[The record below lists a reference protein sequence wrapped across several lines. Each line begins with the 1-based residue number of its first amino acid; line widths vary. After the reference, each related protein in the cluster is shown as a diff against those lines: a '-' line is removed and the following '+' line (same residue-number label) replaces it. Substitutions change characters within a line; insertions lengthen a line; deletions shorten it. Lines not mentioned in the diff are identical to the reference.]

1 MNSSDNRNTPAS
13 GSRTVPLAF
22 RLSDRPKAG
31 RFSVLALT
39 QIDQPV
45 PVDGTPAAPLPEELE
60 ITAVALTLA
69 DGSGAAEL
77 GLRIPLAGG
86 SIPLK
91 LKLAQTSTEQSQIW
105 DIAANQSATFDIYAI
120 ANNAELPA
128 PQSWRLNLDAI
139 SDAESLIK
147 INANLNWSVTRED
160 NGALNQSATLE
171 TQLNAPF
178 LQQPLSWNF
187 AATNTPAS
195 GQISFSEFTR
205 AEDQLK
211 FSVDSVFQILDTSLP
226 FVLSDKLAANL
237 LIGLK
242 DGKIG
247 LRLETGIAEKLIIDL
262 GSPLAQLTL
271 TKISLVLD
279 SLQGL
284 AVSHSGTET
293 AAELA
298 LDIFAFAPADDKF
311 INNLWFNDAA
321 IDSPSPVFDHLLK
334 LSSATIPALPQLIFW
349 QDKFPRIRKELL
361 AALGAE
367 LNQLIVNEKRKLQAF
382 TGDLLG
388 TVLPCRVRFQ
398 KPKAGELNI
407 NQSEASWT
415 LQVPLTVLAEGTD
428 SQKTPIFRATGQFG
442 FNLPVN
448 PIDRNYLD
456 IQTGAFAAEKTV
468 DLEVTETIVSSLSD
482 LISLSIPQGSVF
494 RFYTDPRR
502 PQFEWQVEASRKK
515 TPYKI
520 AIRIPASQSKD
531 LNRAEPDRFTFEMSE
546 FALRSGGFDLK
557 GAVRVESVPLLG
569 DKTGFSQPLA
579 VKEVQGSSSN
589 GTQPPKI
596 GEIAFRQSRLVA
608 GSLQASTQLTYFD
621 DAIVTFTLLV
631 SQNEV
636 NRKLAVVGSVE
647 ISALAEFHVDAL
659 FATFQIDVLHLQV
672 TYSTGKWSSTGAT
685 SGRIKFLPPQG
696 RSAGEMGELAALFK
710 GITAEFESLNPVE
723 LGAIN
728 LRITFPP
735 QQFEFASIFA
745 IDLRG
750 IQINQGAG
758 GFGLLG
764 DITLQ
769 RLPGVDTQLTFGGIT
784 LKPQGRGQIPTF
796 DVAMI
801 GASFKVAGGF
811 EIDGALARIKD
822 DRETGF
828 GGAVRV
834 KTEALSLNGLVKLTF
849 ARTLSGEA
857 VPTLAVYLETEVD
870 ISLFAGFFLRSLGVG
885 LGVNQALDGLQD
897 KTLPLPQRINRFV
910 NDPKG
915 LPDPQRLAS
924 WVPNPPAR
932 SSQAIN
938 WMLVASGLIT
948 YGRLPSNQE
957 HPLAGG
963 ILLAIDQDLD
973 IVAGVNLWLFTTLEQ
988 TEQTAFIRNPAAR
1001 GAIAISP
1008 REQQV
1013 YGLFRTLKNPKLS
1026 DRAPQLLGQVLS
1038 AIQTSLM
1045 FVADR
1050 NGFLYEIGWP
1060 WETKIQYEL
1069 GPLRGELLSG
1079 YRFGIYRG
1087 VISFGLNYA
1096 VRVVLNAQAEIGFN
1110 TRFGG
1115 AGASL
1120 SVYGEGYFRCS
1131 FIGALT
1137 SSFTPY
1143 LLGKVQ
1149 IKAIVEVKVSA
1160 YAEFSAKIFGKK
1172 ITLLKINFSA
1182 ALKISISASLTAAM
1196 EGTSIGF
1203 DGVAQ
1208 VAVSIAGYQLSG
1220 KVPLRYNE
1228 GRIKQVEDKLVTLLP
1243 RPSGTEGR
1251 SIMARGGRLTTEP
1264 GEPFWNYHFCW
1275 VGTQLRVL
1283 IFPRPE
1289 QGYPAIDELPSSV
1302 EAPRFRIRLE
1312 QPDKFQGFL
1321 GSARQT
1327 DGILQGDTL
1336 TWTENLNEVVMSAE
1350 EIRANR
1356 DPSDPIENY
1365 QDIEDLQ
1372 VRNFLAS
1379 LSNSQQ
1385 NHDRAP
1391 TQRRE
1396 VIDIRT
1402 QNPASAN
1409 VDDETA
1415 GITREGVYSPNFKP
1429 DYQDD
1434 SYDRKLHDACTLD
1447 TTQNPRSIASQETD
1461 AGLSPE
1467 LLVAE
1472 SLSLIKDTKA
1482 QPGVKAPDYTIAAH
1496 LNLVLVFDAPEG
1508 VDPTDVDA
1516 DPVGRVLD
1524 LNSLLVQEKSMSLR
1538 SAINDSAREY
1548 DLIPGVYF
1556 QSKSEICLT
1565 WTFKYEDED
1574 LSKNNGSNNGLDND
1588 SSNDLDID
1596 LDSNLDNSENNRSNG
1611 LEETRISEAYR
1622 DLDRFVV
1629 TRTILQR
1636 PTQTSITEVRPAWL
1650 QSGSDSN
1657 TAWIRPQYQFVD
1669 DFSGQADAPQ
1679 DGDLVRYVV
1688 EARTLNDRVLT
1699 RCIINV
1705 VRQTIEPLQPPSQ
1718 SLALHRLQFASNRT
1732 YEPGKIEIA
1741 IAETEQDLTP
1751 QQLRL
1756 RYRLIPAS
1764 TVGDYGFEVNPGVQT
1779 QWSDAIPGQ
1788 QKVLNG
1794 IDVRFA
1800 DAAQSR
1806 PMPWDEVQEFT
1817 VDANRWQPLVVQES
1831 NQVEPTLLGYRL
1843 ELEENEFWQKINSLT
1858 PGMAVELFVGREDWQ
1873 AGQISRSPLV
1883 RCRHAVQLPTIQ
1895 TIPDASAS
1903 DSREADLTENQDTA
1917 ANVNYFGKGNTVN
1930 AIEKLPT
1937 IAPETSYL
1945 DPSFVQVWA
1954 NYPPQELKDSQTD
1967 ESQIDGSQTDA
1978 QPQLPITLQLLWRH
1992 DLSCRGGANAFCPI
2006 VDSATQAPVFAP
2018 VTGYRIYRADA
2029 YSPIEYIRDDAQKTL
2044 LAKPELTVRAV
2055 PELMYKSQPGTIE
2068 VSAKGMG
2075 QEILADWQQAGTKIE
2090 NLWAS
2095 GTTATDPNNLIPL
2108 EKSYAAAPIWLFE
2121 PIQELL
2127 ETIRTE
2133 LDRDKAGHRYILKFR
2148 YPLED
2153 RSPDAVSRD
2162 GETLRQRIEKLIATL
2177 DPKQDPFGWWAL
2189 ESLGLS
2195 CECIF
2200 EDAEGYP
2207 IDAKNLID
2215 RLREALPPQ
2224 TAFPLSLVLF
2234 LAEDGVTFLNVFRI
2248 LCASIPPA
2256 FQDMFGF
2263 GTALGLRLMGRK
2275 DRADVVP
2282 LDSLDSKDIPEA
2294 DRELLTGLL
2303 TGWLKQI
2310 RTRWSPST
2318 GESGKVSVYQFV
2330 PSRTVEKTDRT
2341 AAAQRSLPIDS
2352 EEGLIRYEL
2361 PVPDRWAHQYAIALQ
2376 IIRRYDL
2383 LWSHLQPQS
2392 VGLEAQPV
2400 GSETQ
2405 RIPYRQL
2412 KHTQVDRSQPLVSQ
2426 TLVALPMVGGIQSI
2440 VFVHP
2445 AAFAATASAVNAVH
2459 GQYSGQRV
2467 FLQRRIKERQKIL
2480 QIYQNQEAFPV
2491 EWDRYQVWLNL
2502 PHDDRPDSFETIV
2515 PGPQVLRDETG
2526 KWNTLALDP
2535 MQGTESGIY
2544 AADRY
2549 VFPDLPGYYEYQ
2561 VGVYSTA
2568 GRVCSPIT
2576 QTEFVTPLYDQATS
2590 PPGDRPALEQPR
2602 QQPRSVD
2609 CRDVVFDPQ
2618 QNRFQLKIRLIH
2630 ARYHLRDEISPLWVN
2645 AEERLAL
2652 GGQEMRYGSLPD
2664 LYLNYQLYLRVNP
2677 NEKTANPVLLPLAE
2691 IRPPLGKAARAMKDE
2706 SEVRD
2711 AFVAQAQAAGVV
2723 IQLENDGDTPEA
2735 VLPVSQAEVDRE
2747 IERLAQGELYFDL
2760 TLALRGE
2767 ASAKLLSDIRAY
2779 VLQDTDIDAQRQ
2791 RSRNLIYLAVARE
2804 GIWSDIQP
2812 IE

>member
-1 MNSSDNRNTPAS
+1 MNSLDNRNTAAS
-13 GSRTVPLAF
+13 DSRTVPLAF
-22 RLSDRPKAG
+22 RLSDCPQLG
-31 RFSVLALT
+31 RFAVLALT
-39 QIDQPV
+39 QIDQPD
-45 PVDGTPAAPLPEELE
+45 PADGTPADRIPEELE
-60 ITAVALTLA
+60 ITAVALTLI
-69 DGSGAAEL
+69 GESGAAVL
-77 GLRIPLAGG
+77 GLKIPLADG

-91 LKLAQTSTEQSQIW
+91 LKLAQTSSEQSQIW
-105 DIAANQSATFDIYAI
+105 DIAANQSETVDIYAI
-120 ANNAELPA
+120 ANDAELPA
-128 PQSWRLNLDAI
+128 AQSWKLDLGAI
-139 SDAESLIK
+139 GDAASLIK
-147 INANLNWSVTRED
+147 INASLNWSITRTDD
-160 NGALNQSATLE
+160 NTLKQAATLE
-171 TQLNAPF
+171 TQLNARF
-178 LQQPLSWNF
+178 LQQPLNWNF
-187 AATNTPAS
+187 AATDDTPAS
-195 GQISFSEFTR
+195 DRVSFSKFTQ
-205 AEDQLK
+205 AENQLK
-211 FSVDSVFQILDTSLP
+211 FSVDSVSKILDKSLP
-226 FVLSDKLAANL
+226 FGLGDQLTANL

-242 DGKIG
+242 DGKFG

-271 TKISLVLD
+271 TNISLVLD

-284 AVSHSGTET
+284 TVSHSGTET

-298 LDIFAFAPADDKF
+298 LDIFAFAPADGKF
-311 INNLWFNDAA
+311 INNLWFNDAS
-321 IDSPSPVFDHLLK
+321 IDSAFPVFDHLFK
-334 LSSATIPALPQLIFW
+334 LSSAKIPALPQLISW
-349 QDKFPRIRKELL
+349 QEKSPRIRKELL
-361 AALGAE
+361 SVLSAE
-367 LNQLIVNEKRKLQAF
+367 LNQLTVNERRKLQAF

-398 KPKAGELNI
+398 KPEAGKI
-407 NQSEASWT
+407 NTKQSESDWT
-415 LQVPLTVLAEGTD
+415 LQVPLAVLVEGTN
-428 SQKTPIFRATGQFG
+428 SRKKPIFRATGQFG
-442 FNLPVN
+442 FKLPVN
-448 PIDRNYLD
+448 PIDRDYLD
-456 IQTGAFAAEKTV
+456 IQTGAFAAEDTV
-468 DLEVTETIVSSLSD
+468 DLEVTATIVSRLSD
-482 LISLSIPQGSVF
+482 LISLSIPQGTVF

-502 PQFEWQVEASRKK
+502 PQFEWQVEPSR
-515 TPYKI
+515 KI
-520 AIRIPASQSKD
+520 AIRIPASQTED

-579 VKEVQGSSSN
+579 VKEVQGNPSN
-589 GTQPPKI
+589 GAQPPKI

-636 NRKLAVVGSVE
+636 SKTLAVVGSVD

-672 TYSTGKWSSTGAT
+672 TYSQGKWSSTGST

-710 GITAEFESLNPVE
+710 GITAEFEALNPVE

-750 IQINQGAG
+750 IQINQGTG

-784 LKPQGRGQIPTF
+784 LKPRGRGQLPTF

-811 EIDGALARIKD
+811 EIDGAIARIKD

-834 KTEALSLNGLVKLTF
+834 KTETLSLNGLVKLTY
-849 ARTLSGEA
+849 ARTISGEA

-924 WVPNPPAR
+924 WVPNPPVR
-932 SSQAIN
+932 SSQPIN

-963 ILLAIDQDLD
+963 ILLAIDQDLE
-973 IVAGVNLWLFTTLEQ
+973 IVAGVNLWLFTTPEQ

-1060 WETKIQYEL
+1060 WETRIPYKL

-1131 FIGALT
+1131 FVGALT

-1160 YAEFSAKIFGKK
+1160 YAEFSARVFGKK

-1228 GRIKQVEDKLVTLLP
+1228 GKIKQVEEKLVTLLP
-1243 RPSGTEGR
+1243 RPSGTGTR
-1251 SIMARGGRLTTEP
+1251 SLMARGARLVAEP
-1264 GEPFWNYHFCW
+1264 GKLFWNYHFCW

-1289 QGYPAIDELPSSV
+1289 QSYPAIDVSASS
-1302 EAPRFRIRLE
+1302 AADPRFQIKLK

-1327 DGILQGDTL
+1327 TGILQGDTL
-1336 TWTENLNEVVMSAE
+1336 TWTENLDEVVMSAE
-1350 EIRANR
+1350 DIRANR

-1365 QDIEDLQ
+1365 QNIEDLR

-1379 LSNSQQ
+1379 LSNSEQ
-1385 NHDRAP
+1385 NHAQAL
-1391 TQRRE
+1391 THHRE
-1396 VIDIRT
+1396 VIDSRT
-1402 QNPASAN
+1402 QNPATAN

-1447 TTQNPRSIASQETD
+1447 ASLNQRSVDRQETD

-1482 QPGVKAPDYTIAAH
+1482 QPRMKAPDYTIAAH
-1496 LNLVLVFDAPEG
+1496 LNLVLVFDAPE
-1508 VDPTDVDA
+1508 DVDLL
-1516 DPVGRVLD
+1516 DPVKDVLD
-1524 LNSLLVQEKSMSLR
+1524 LNSLLVQEKPMPLR
-1538 SAINDSAREY
+1538 SAINTNSAKEY
-1548 DLIPGVYF
+1548 DLIPGAYF

-1565 WTFKYEDED
+1565 WTFKYEDEN
-1574 LSKNNGSNNGLDND
+1574 LSREDGLDNGLDND
-1588 SSNDLDID
+1588 SSNDKNDP
-1596 LDSNLDNSENNRSNG
+1596 SNRLK
-1611 LEETRISEAYR
+1611 ETLISEAYR

-1636 PTQTSITEVRPAWL
+1636 PTQTSVTEVRPAWL
-1650 QSGSDSN
+1650 RRESGSDA
-1657 TAWIRPQYQFVD
+1657 AWIRPQYQFVD

-1679 DGDLVRYVV
+1679 DGNLVRYVV

-1705 VRQTIEPLQPPSQ
+1705 VRRTIEPLQPPSQ
-1718 SLALHRLQFASNRT
+1718 SLALHRLRFASNST
-1732 YEPGKIEIA
+1732 YELGKIEIA
-1741 IAETEQDLTP
+1741 VAETDQNLTP
-1751 QQLRL
+1751 QQIRL
-1756 RYRLIPAS
+1756 CYRLIPAP
-1764 TVGDYGFEVNPGVQT
+1764 TVGNYGFEVNPGVQT
-1779 QWSDAIPGQ
+1779 QWSEAIPGQ
-1788 QKVLNG
+1788 QEVLSG

-1800 DAAQSR
+1800 DATQSR
-1806 PMPWDEVQEFT
+1806 PMPWEEVQELT
-1817 VDANRWQPLVVQES
+1817 IDAERWQPIVVQEP
-1831 NQVEPTLLGYRL
+1831 NRAEPTLLGYRL
-1843 ELEENEFWQKINSLT
+1843 ELEESEFWQQIDSLTSLT
-1858 PGMAVELFVGREDWQ
+1858 PGMAVELFVGRKDPQ

-1895 TIPDASAS
+1895 AIPGASAS
-1903 DSREADLTENQDTA
+1903 DSREADLTENQETA

-1954 NYPPQELKDSQTD
+1954 NYPPQESQS
-1967 ESQIDGSQTDA
+1967 EALQAEASQA
-1978 QPQLPITLQLLWRH
+1978 QLPVTLQLLWRH

-2006 VDSATQAPVFAP
+2006 ADPATQTPVFAP
-2018 VTGYRIYRADA
+2018 VIGYRIYRADA
-2029 YSPIEYIRDDAQKTL
+2029 YSPIEYIRDDVQKTL

-2068 VSAKGMG
+2068 VSAKVVD
-2075 QEILADWQQAGTKIE
+2075 QNILADWQQASTEIE
-2090 NLWAS
+2090 NLWTS
-2095 GTTATDPNNLIPL
+2095 GIVQDDSNDLFL
-2108 EKSYAAAPIWLFE
+2108 FKEGYAAAPIWLFR

-2127 ETIRTE
+2127 ETIRTV
-2133 LDRDKAGHRYILKFR
+2133 LDRQQPGHRYILKFH

-2153 RSPDAVSRD
+2153 RSPDAVLQD
-2162 GETLRQRIEKLIATL
+2162 GATLRQRIEKSIETFEL
-2177 DPKQDPFGWWAL
+2177 KKDPFGWWAL

-2195 CECIF
+2195 CECHF

-2207 IDAKNLID
+2207 IDAKYLVD
-2215 RLREALPPQ
+2215 RLREGLALQ
-2224 TAFPLSLVLF
+2224 TPFPLSLALF
-2234 LAEDGVTFLNVFRI
+2234 LAEDGITFLNVFRI
-2248 LCASIPPA
+2248 LCAPIPAVP
-2256 FQDMFGF
+2256 QDKFDF
-2263 GTALGLRLMGRK
+2263 GTALRLRLIGRS

-2282 LDSLDSKDIPEA
+2282 LEDKDITQA
-2294 DRELLTGLL
+2294 DKELL
-2303 TGWLKQI
+2303 TGWLTQI
-2310 RTRWSPST
+2310 RTRWSQT
-2318 GESGKVSVYQFV
+2318 IETSGKVSVYQFV
-2330 PSRTVEKTDRT
+2330 PSRTAEKDDRT

-2352 EEGLIRYEL
+2352 EEGLVRYEL

-2392 VGLEAQPV
+2392 AASEAK
-2400 GSETQ
+2400 

-2412 KHTQVDRSQPLVSQ
+2412 KHVQVDRSQPLVPQ
-2426 TLVALPMVGGIQSI
+2426 TLVTLPMVGGIQSI

-2459 GQYSGQRV
+2459 GQYSGQQV

-2480 QIYQNQEAFPV
+2480 QIYQNQEAFPIN
-2491 EWDRYQVWLNL
+2491 WDLYQGWLNL
-2502 PHDDRPDSFETIV
+2502 PHDDRPHSFEAIV

-2526 KWNTLALDP
+2526 KWNTLALNP

-2576 QTEFVTPLYDQATS
+2576 QTEFVTPLYDQATK
-2590 PPGDRPALEQPR
+2590 PPGDRTPLEQPR
-2602 QQPRSVD
+2602 QQPRTVD
-2609 CRDVVFDPQ
+2609 CRDVVFDPK

-2645 AEERLAL
+2645 AEERIALA
-2652 GGQEMRYGSLPD
+2652 GQEMRYGSLPD

-2677 NEKTANPVLLPLAE
+2677 DEETAQPVLLPLAE
-2691 IRPPLGKAARAMKDE
+2691 IRPPLGKTARAMKDE
-2706 SEVRD
+2706 SEMRD
-2711 AFVAQAQAAGVV
+2711 AFVAQAQAVGVV
-2723 IQLENDGDTPEA
+2723 IQLKTDGDTPEA
-2735 VLPVSQAEVDRE
+2735 VVPVSQAEVDRE

-2779 VLQDTDIDAQRQ
+2779 VLQETDADAQRQ
-2791 RSRNLIYLAVARE
+2791 RSRELIYLAVARE
-2804 GIWSDIQP
+2804 GVWSDIQP